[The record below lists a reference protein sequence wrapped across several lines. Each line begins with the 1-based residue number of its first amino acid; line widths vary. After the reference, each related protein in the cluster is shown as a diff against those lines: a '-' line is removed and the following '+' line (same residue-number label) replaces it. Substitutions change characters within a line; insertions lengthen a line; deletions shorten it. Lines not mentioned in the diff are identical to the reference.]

1 MPLKIRRFLFFF
13 FFFYFCPF
21 PFLLLSKN
29 LLSLSFFLFF
39 FLLFIFERGAQNIP
53 SCDFSFSK
61 ALYTRTRGT
70 LKRRRIL
77 EPAFSRDLRLT
88 LSLITN
94 KQMCTCVLFLKTRTS
109 RSDSFQ
115 EPHKKA
121 GKADFSATGARLK
134 PPRQISSKIRSF
146 SSDRRRKIQPSL
158 EKSAIKQRKREKQKI
173 DLWQRLVPAIPD
185 LVVSPEQYGSLLA
198 LTIHL
203 KLTGFHRFTAPGP
216 QYNLG
221 FSGARNRK
229 ASQEKK
235 KKIER
240 KA

>member
-1 MPLKIRRFLFFF
+1 MFLSSNIQTTANTRKTSLSRWEISTILATTSKTTERLLSSYSMKYTRQCASAKPQIVLTLYHMPLKIRRFLFFF

-158 EKSAIKQRKREKQKI
+158 EKSAIKQRKRE
-173 DLWQRLVPAIPD
+173 
-185 LVVSPEQYGSLLA
+185 
-198 LTIHL
+198 
-203 KLTGFHRFTAPGP
+203 
-216 QYNLG
+216 
-221 FSGARNRK
+221 
-229 ASQEKK
+229 
-235 KKIER
+235 
-240 KA
+240 